1 MNLIRINLILFL
13 LKICKSILSI
23 VSPDNLANSNISHG
37 LGSYGNPSIYSSYG
51 KLVFYSPLTCDF
63 SESFS
68 SHDFVV
74 VNPNLV
80 TSCKFSD
87 LVYSVQKS
95 GGIASLIVAP
105 DSLPGLFL
113 HDSNADTLN
122 EINILVLSISS
133 TQNSYYQQH
142 QENEIWVTYTFDFS
156 ISTNPLIT
164 YYLTSNY
171 IIDKSF
177 FIQLK
182 YLNNNLTIP
191 ANQFSLLF
199 YYQDTSSSS
208 LTDCINTTLSSYCIK
223 NNNNTTGKQ
232 QLSNSA
238 IILNYFYN
246 YKDRNA
252 DLSFFINFV
261 LEIYEICEYNYSTT
275 CISDVFQS
283 NNLLINASSEI
294 LANTGEESPVIK
306 SVYKIGDNILYWNN
320 YLELLYCMISLNHN
334 CELCNSGCTYEI
346 FNSSNSCNYCNTS
359 NCGYSN
365 LKCLKKNN
373 CYTFI
378 SDGCCLN
385 TSDCNNTTSSSN
397 NDSGDSALL
406 TVVLTCVFGSVCL

>member
-1 MNLIRINLILFL
+1 M
-13 LKICKSILSI
+13 
-23 VSPDNLANSNISHG
+23 
-37 LGSYGNPSIYSSYG
+37 
-51 KLVFYSPLTCDF
+51 
-63 SESFS
+63 
-68 SHDFVV
+68 
-74 VNPNLV
+74 
-80 TSCKFSD
+80 
-87 LVYSVQKS
+87 
-95 GGIASLIVAP
+95 
-105 DSLPGLFL
+105 
-113 HDSNADTLN
+113 
-122 EINILVLSISS
+122 
-133 TQNSYYQQH
+133 
-142 QENEIWVTYTFDFS
+142 
-156 ISTNPLIT
+156 
-164 YYLTSNY
+164 TSNY

-306 SVYKIGDNILYWNN
+306 SVYKIGDNILY
-320 YLELLYCMISLNHN
+320 
-334 CELCNSGCTYEI
+334 
-346 FNSSNSCNYCNTS
+346 
-359 NCGYSN
+359 
-365 LKCLKKNN
+365 
-373 CYTFI
+373 
-378 SDGCCLN
+378 
-385 TSDCNNTTSSSN
+385 
-397 NDSGDSALL
+397 
-406 TVVLTCVFGSVCL
+406 